1 MSIDSFMDDFLNS
14 PVQDVDQEYIEIEAK
29 YKALFGHIVPRE
41 MLPTEVTADV
51 IKDAMLESIK
61 LGKDIVM
68 EKIGAEINL
77 DYLY

>member
-1 MSIDSFMDDFLNS
+1 MSIESFMDDFLNS
-14 PVQDVDQEYIEIEAK
+14 PVQGVDQEYIEIESK

-41 MLPTEVTADV
+41 MLAAEVTADV
-51 IKDAMLESIK
+51 IKEAMKESIK
-61 LGKDIVM
+61 LGKDIAM